1 MKNIIIILASLLVS
15 LQSYAQT
22 RQLEAHEHGAA
33 MVMMAM
39 EGEKLHLEFEVPSES
54 IVGFEHF
61 PESDKD
67 RMVFAS
73 AMALLS
79 TPSNLFGIPDEAECI
94 PVGINVSQTLFSG
107 ESKHH
112 EGEHDEHGDEHDES
126 ISDKDDDHEKVGDH
140 DEHKDEIHSEF
151 HASYLWNCHHADDLK
166 AVQTRL
172 MKVFPRIE
180 EVRVQW
186 IVGDLQGAME
196 LENQDGFIRGWN

>member
-1 MKNIIIILASLLVS
+1 M
-15 LQSYAQT
+15 
-22 RQLEAHEHGAA
+22 
-33 MVMMAM
+33 
-39 EGEKLHLEFEVPSES
+39 
-54 IVGFEHF
+54 
-61 PESDKD
+61 
-67 RMVFAS
+67 
-73 AMALLS
+73 
-79 TPSNLFGIPDEAECI
+79 
-94 PVGINVSQTLFSG
+94 
-107 ESKHH
+107 
-112 EGEHDEHGDEHDES
+112 
-126 ISDKDDDHEKVGDH
+126 GDH